1 MSKKEKKTPAPEEPA
16 QQAEKTEAAP
26 GAAPEEAAAKA
37 PEEPETTAPETEPE
51 APPKAPEAED
61 PVKVLE
67 AKLNETTDRLMRTLA
82 EYDNFRKRSQK
93 EKDALYADGKAD
105 AIIKLLPVADN
116 LERAAAAEGDAES
129 FKKGVEMTL
138 KQLTD
143 SLAALGVTSFGEPG
157 EAFDPNLHNG
167 VMHEDNEELPENSIA
182 AVFMKGYK
190 LGDKVIRH
198 ATVKVAN

>member
-1 MSKKEKKTPAPEEPA
+1 MSEKKQKKAAPEAAPETKPEEPAQETPAPEETKNEENTASAEPENAAPA
-16 QQAEKTEAAP
+16 AEEKTNA
-26 GAAPEEAAAKA
+26 
-37 PEEPETTAPETEPE
+37 
-51 APPKAPEAED
+51 AED
-61 PVKVLE
+61 QIKALE
-67 AKLNETTDRLMRTLA
+67 EKLRETTDQLMRTLA

-105 AIIKLLPVADN
+105 AIAKLLPVADN
-116 LERAAAAEGDAES
+116 LERAVAADGDAES
-129 FKKGVEMTL
+129 YKKGVEMTL
-138 KQLTD
+138 KQLTE
-143 SLAALGVTSFGEPG
+143 SLSALGVTAFGEPG

-190 LGDKVIRH
+190 MGDKVIRH

>member
-1 MSKKEKKTPAPEEPA
+1 MSEKKQKKAAPKAAPETKPEEPAQETPAPEET
-16 QQAEKTEAAP
+16 KN
-26 GAAPEEAAAKA
+26 EENTASA
-37 PEEPETTAPETEPE
+37 EPETE
-51 APPKAPEAED
+51 APAEEEKTKAAED
-61 PVKVLE
+61 QIKALE
-67 AKLNETTDRLMRTLA
+67 EKLRETTDQLMRTLA

-105 AIIKLLPVADN
+105 AIAKLLPVADN
-116 LERAAAAEGDAES
+116 LERAVAADGDAES
-129 FKKGVEMTL
+129 YKKGVEMTL
-138 KQLTD
+138 KQLTE
-143 SLAALGVTSFGEPG
+143 SLSALGVTAFGEPG

-190 LGDKVIRH
+190 MGDKVIRH

>member
-1 MSKKEKKTPAPEEPA
+1 MSEKKQKKAAPKAAPETKSEEPA
-16 QQAEKTEAAP
+16 QETPVAEETKN
-26 GAAPEEAAAKA
+26 EENTASA
-37 PEEPETTAPETEPE
+37 EPETE
-51 APPKAPEAED
+51 APAAEEKTNASEEQIKA
-61 PVKVLE
+61 LE
-67 AKLNETTDRLMRTLA
+67 EKLRETTDQLMRTLA

-105 AIIKLLPVADN
+105 TIAKLLPVADN
-116 LERAAAAEGDAES
+116 LERAVAADGDAES
-129 FKKGVEMTL
+129 YKKGVEMTL
-138 KQLTD
+138 KQLTE
-143 SLAALGVTSFGEPG
+143 SLSALGVTAFGEPG

-190 LGDKVIRH
+190 MGDKVIRH